1 MTPELRT
8 AARAHVKRLLVF
20 AKTDTVGYLE
30 MALDALE
37 TTDNL
42 HQIAIDCAEES
53 VRRLAEEESENNTQR
68 DCIHKMQQ
76 HIDAQDKRIAE
87 LESTNPPATWTPRE
101 RETVLSY
108 AKDTIDSLI
117 NGYKKR
123 IAELESEAACSFQA
137 PCTRCQTSIQ
147 HDRRIASLER
157 RIRAQQ
163 AWLTHC
169 DETAPIHDCHWTCPD
184 GSEGM
189 PVCDDGKPIAA
200 EYLASVEAA
209 HCQC

>member
-1 MTPELRT
+1 MTPKQRT
-8 AARAHVKRLLVF
+8 AAREHLKRLKVF
-20 AKTDTVGYLE
+20 AMTDTVSYLE

-42 HQIAIDCAEES
+42 HQIAIDCAEDS
-53 VRRLAEEESENNTQR
+53 VRRIAEEEAENNTQR

-87 LESTNPPATWTPRE
+87 LDKTTDALEDKVEYLDR
-101 RETVLSY
+101 RL
-108 AKDTIDSLI
+108 KDSL
-117 NGYKKR
+117 GCDGTGCLGACYKCDLAVCRKR
-123 IAELESEAACSFQA
+123 V
-137 PCTRCQTSIQ
+137 
-147 HDRRIASLER
+147 ASLER